1 MSMQFHRLN
10 FTYSKRGNDRCKY
23 RRSLM
28 AISGATILSLGAIA
42 SNPANAA
49 QLRFGFSGVITDV
62 NNQGLF
68 NPSFIPGTPI
78 TGSYTF
84 DSESITEFQSG
95 NLYSQRQG
103 SFHITVGDYQFSH
116 SDFFVYVS
124 NDVLSKDSYGVS
136 TNNFFCVPED
146 DFCFDPT
153 PHMSLWLEDPTAS
166 VLSSKQPPLDVAQ
179 LMQFST
185 KVFRFSQLKDRSN
198 LWGAFEGRIDAIEVT
213 PVEVV
218 PEPSAIAGLM
228 LAAGGVIASRRQK
241 TARA

>member
-1 MSMQFHRLN
+1 MSMEFRHLN
-10 FTYSKRGNDRCKY
+10 FTYLKRFNDRCKY
-23 RRSLM
+23 RRLLM
-28 AISGATILSLGAIA
+28 AISGATILSLSAIA
-42 SNPANAA
+42 SDPANAV

-68 NPSFIPGTPI
+68 DQSFIPGTPI

-84 DSESITEFQSG
+84 DSESTTQFQWS

-103 SFHITVGDYQFSH
+103 SFHITVGDRQFSH

-124 NDVLSKDSYGVS
+124 NDFLNKDSYLVS
-136 TNNFFCVPED
+136 TNNFLCVPED
-146 DFCFDPT
+146 DSCFDPT

-166 VLSSKQPPLDVAQ
+166 VLSSKQPPLDAAQ

-185 KVFRFSQLKDRSN
+185 KAFRFSQFKDRSN

-213 PVEVV
+213 PVEAV

-228 LAAGGVIASRRQK
+228 LAAGGVIASRQRK
-241 TARA
+241 AARA